1 MIPALDLPRGPAL
14 VSGAGSLARLGQAL
28 TGRLAGRLAPGAA
41 VLLVAD
47 PGVPLLAA
55 RVEAVLGEAGLTVGR
70 FDGLS
75 SDPTEAQVEAAAE
88 AARRLG
94 AAAVVGLGGGSA
106 LDVAKLA
113 ACIAADQRPAAA
125 YALAAAPFPDGAL
138 PAVLIPTTAGTGSEA
153 TRTAIFTLADGSK
166 VWAWGEQM
174 MAEIAL
180 LDPELTLGLPPHLT
194 AATGIDALVHAIE
207 AATNRN
213 RHPLGQAPALQAVAL
228 IARHL
233 PTAVA
238 EPADLEARGGVQ
250 LAAWLAGQAI
260 DASGTGIAHAIGH
273 ALGAVGHVHHGRAV
287 GLALGVALAD
297 NAAAAPEAHRA
308 VARALGLPE
317 EQATTSH
324 LAGAYDALL
333 DRVGLD
339 RRLAHARL
347 SPESLLAATLKPE
360 NRPMLA
366 SNCRDYSQA
375 ELAGFC
381 ERLLAA

>member
-14 VSGAGSLARLGQAL
+14 VSGPGSLARLGQAL
-28 TGRLAGRLAPGAA
+28 RARLAGRLGSGAA

-47 PGVPLLAA
+47 PGVPALAT
-55 RVEAVLGEAGLTVGR
+55 RVEAALAEAGLSVGV
-70 FDGLS
+70 FDGLAR
-75 SDPTEAQVEAAAE
+75 DPTEAQVEAAAE

-113 ACIAADQRPAAA
+113 ACIAGDRRPAAD
-125 YALAAAPFPDGAL
+125 YALAAAPFPEGAL

-174 MAEIAL
+174 MAELAL
-180 LDPELTLGLPPHLT
+180 LDPELTVGLPPHLT
-194 AATGIDALVHAIE
+194 AATGVDALVHAIE

-228 IARHL
+228 VARHL

-238 EPADLEARGGVQ
+238 EPANLEARGGVQ

-297 NAAAAPEAHRA
+297 NAAAAPEAHLA
-308 VARALGLPE
+308 VARALGLRE
-317 EQATTSH
+317 EQWTPSH
-324 LAGAYDALL
+324 LSGAYETLL
-333 DRVGLD
+333 DRVGLE
-339 RRLAHARL
+339 RRLVHERL

-375 ELAGFC
+375 ELAGLC
-381 ERLLAA
+381 ERLIAA